1 MKLVIL
7 WWNQI
12 YVNDDIA
19 LKLSEQEM
27 NDKHTNEAINCFHS
41 DMNIMK
47 INLGKSLI

>member
-12 YVNDDIA
+12 HVNNDIA
-19 LKLSEQEM
+19 LKLSEQEI
-27 NDKHTNEAINCFHS
+27 NDKHANDFHS

-47 INLGKSLI
+47 INLEKSLI